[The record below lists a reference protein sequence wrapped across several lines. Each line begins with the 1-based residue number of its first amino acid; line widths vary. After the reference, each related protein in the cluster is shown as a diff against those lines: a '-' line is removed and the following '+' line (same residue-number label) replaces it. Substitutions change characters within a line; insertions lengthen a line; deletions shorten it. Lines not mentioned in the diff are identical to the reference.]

1 MSKLPEDYKKYEKL
15 QKTFDY
21 DKEKAEVYAEAATE
35 LIEIRKREKY
45 LTELLEENSALSP
58 FMWTTLDGETKAL
71 HKIDDSHLKN
81 MLKHIVSRGGAISPQ
96 IKAEAMSRGIEV
108 PEDATSAAA
117 IAFVSGGRAFL
128 DAEIVGDDD
137 EWDN

>member
-1 MSKLPEDYKKYEKL
+1 MYYEAQEDYKKYEKL

-45 LTELLEENSALSP
+45 LTELLEENSDLSP
-58 FMWTTLDGETKAL
+58 FMWTTFDGETKAL

-81 MLKHIVSRGGAISPQ
+81 ILKHIVNHGGAISPQ
-96 IKAEAMSRGIEV
+96 IKAEALSRGFEV
-108 PEDATSAAA
+108 PEDGMSARAVA
-117 IAFVSGGRAFL
+117 YLSGGRQV
-128 DAEIVGDDD
+128 DAEIIDD
-137 EWDN
+137 EDRDY

>member
-1 MSKLPEDYKKYEKL
+1 MSKFPEDYKKYEKL

-45 LTELLEENSALSP
+45 LTELLEENSDLSP

-71 HKIDDSHLKN
+71 HKIEDSHLKN
-81 MLKHIVSRGGAISPQ
+81 ILRHIVNRGGAISPQ
-96 IKAEAMSRGIEV
+96 IKAEALSRGFEV
-108 PEDATSAAA
+108 PEDGMSARAVA
-117 IAFVSGGRAFL
+117 YLSGGRQV
-128 DAEIVGDDD
+128 DGEIVDD
-137 EWDN
+137 EDWDN

>member
-1 MSKLPEDYKKYEKL
+1 MADYKKYEKL
-15 QKTFDY
+15 NKTFDY
-21 DKEKAEVYAEAATE
+21 DREKAEVYAEAATE
-35 LIEIRKREKY
+35 LIEIKKREKY
-45 LTELLEENSALSP
+45 LETLLKENSDLSP
-58 FMWTTLDGETKAL
+58 FIWTTLAGEAKAL
-71 HKIDDSHLKN
+71 HKLETDHLKN
-81 MLKHIVSRGGAISPQ
+81 ILKHIINRGGAISPQ

>member
-1 MSKLPEDYKKYEKL
+1 MSKFPEDYKKYEKL

-45 LTELLEENSALSP
+45 LTELLEKNSDLSP

-81 MLKHIVSRGGAISPQ
+81 ILKHIVNRGGAISPQ
-96 IKAEAMSRGIEV
+96 IKAEALSRGFEV
-108 PEDATSAAA
+108 PEDGISARAVA
-117 IAFVSGGRAFL
+117 YLSNGRQV
-128 DAEIVGDDD
+128 DGEIIDD
-137 EWDN
+137 EDWDN

>member
-1 MSKLPEDYKKYEKL
+1 MSKFPEDYKKYEKL

-45 LTELLEENSALSP
+45 LTELLEENSDLSP

-81 MLKHIVSRGGAISPQ
+81 ILKHIVNRGGAISPQ
-96 IKAEAMSRGIEV
+96 IKAEALSRGFEV
-108 PEDATSAAA
+108 PEDGMSARAAA
-117 IAFVSGGRAFL
+117 YLSNGRQV
-128 DAEIVGDDD
+128 DGEIIDD
-137 EWDN
+137 EDWDN